1 MKSLQIWVFI
11 RIISAKSTPAWQ
23 TPHPLIWSKRD
34 KKKKKNRGWTGSRL
48 MWDQSSSHMS
58 HTARRASWAGGNMHR
73 ALLQSAPSSCISR
86 LPAPVPALLCALCHH
101 SKKNKKCYPAVSICI
116 CSRSCTHTHRHTHHT
131 CRSHNTP
138 RCISR
143 SCHQPHTHTQSIV
156 SNSIVSSPFQNSE
169 HIRAHCYGCLF
180 PSANAGRFRGA
191 EWHPNVG

>member
-34 KKKKKNRGWTGSRL
+34 KKKKKTGGGLAPGWCGISLPLTWATQHEEL
-48 MWDQSSSHMS
+48 AELEVTCIELCFNLHLP
-58 HTARRASWAGGNMHR
+58 HASPGCLHR
-73 ALLQSAPSSCISR
+73 SLHCFAHYVTIA
-86 LPAPVPALLCALCHH
+86 
-101 SKKNKKCYPAVSICI
+101 KKNKKCYPAVSICI

-138 RCISR
+138 RCISQKL
-143 SCHQPHTHTQSIV
+143 SSATHTHT
-156 SNSIVSSPFQNSE
+156 NSIVSSPFQNSE

>member
-34 KKKKKNRGWTGSRL
+34 KKKKKTGGGLAPGWCGISLPRTWATQHEEL
-48 MWDQSSSHMS
+48 AELEVTCIELCFNLHLP
-58 HTARRASWAGGNMHR
+58 HASPGCLHRSLHCFAHYVTIAKKIKNVIQLWAYASVAEAAH
-73 ALLQSAPSSCISR
+73 
-86 LPAPVPALLCALCHH
+86 
-101 SKKNKKCYPAVSICI
+101 
-116 CSRSCTHTHRHTHHT
+116 THTDTHT
-131 CRSHNTP
+131 TP
-138 RCISR
+138 ADLTTHLDASPR

>member
-73 ALLQSAPSSCISR
+73 ALLQSAPSPCISR

-101 SKKNKKCYPAVSICI
+101 SKTNKKCYPAVSICI

-143 SCHQPHTHTQSIV
+143 SCHQPHIHTHT
-156 SNSIVSSPFQNSE
+156 E
-169 HIRAHCYGCLF
+169 HRVKQH
-180 PSANAGRFRGA
+180 R
-191 EWHPNVG
+191 

>member
-1 MKSLQIWVFI
+1 
-11 RIISAKSTPAWQ
+11 
-23 TPHPLIWSKRD
+23 
-34 KKKKKNRGWTGSRL
+34 
-48 MWDQSSSHMS
+48 
-58 HTARRASWAGGNMHR
+58 MHR

-116 CSRSCTHTHRHTHHT
+116 CSRSCTHTHTDTHTTPADLTTHLDASPEAVISHT
-131 CRSHNTP
+131 Y
-138 RCISR
+138 
-143 SCHQPHTHTQSIV
+143 THTQSIV